1 MKTTTPLPEVA
12 QSICGKSLKHPERW
26 LLELVRSGKVSALRI
41 SRGVYHF
48 TDKQVEDLCAYLDTR
63 REVVSEPKQ
72 TTPEPGTRT
81 LTLTPRSAR
90 TLRRVG
96 GV

>member
-1 MKTTTPLPEVA
+1 VRTTPLPEVA
-12 QSICGKSLKHPERW
+12 QSICGDSLKHPERW
-26 LLELVRSGKVSALRI
+26 LLELVRAGKVSALRI

-63 REVVSEPKQ
+63 REPTPVPEPAEV
-72 TTPEPGTRT
+72 PEPGART

-96 GV
+96 GA